1 MLPQT
6 GPGPLSI
13 LLRVMPFSRG
23 SPCSQSFQPQKLVLT
38 PEALWELGVCMCVS
52 CGVSAC
58 ACVWVCVRS
67 GFPQS
72 HVWGMC
78 CLCRAGGGGGAR
90 RQQSTK
96 ERLRQAGRQ
105 AGRRQAACQGASAL
119 TPGLLKVGEVFRP
132 GLLHA
137 AMLPSCSS
145 LCSPIQASRKSGLLS
160 NPNCYYSP
168 LPVYSEALPMW
179 FSLKSNLH
187 PSSAASIYK
196 TSSRSG
202 KRLPTLPCL
211 LPSLPQSDH
220 QTQKE
225 HAFWGTD

>member
-1 MLPQT
+1 MCVGL
-6 GPGPLSI
+6 
-13 LLRVMPFSRG
+13 
-23 SPCSQSFQPQKLVLT
+23 C
-38 PEALWELGVCMCVS
+38 ALWLPSVTCVGHVLS
-52 CGVSAC
+52 LPG
-58 ACVWVCVRS
+58 WGRRRS
-67 GFPQS
+67 PETAEHKGETQ
-72 HVWGMC
+72 
-78 CLCRAGGGGGAR
+78 
-90 RQQSTK
+90 T
-96 ERLRQAGRQ
+96 GRQ

-145 LCSPIQASRKSGLLS
+145 LCSPIQASRKSGPLS

-168 LPVYSEALPMW
+168 LPVYTEALPMW

-187 PSSAASIYK
+187 PSSVASIYK

-225 HAFWGTD
+225 HTFWGTD